1 MTLHFQI
8 FLCVLEPNVGIVNR
22 EEEKLYFALGD
33 GGLPQYQCSGPR
45 FLAYAKEYIK
55 WGKLYF
61 SATVG
66 DWCPKVFFHHTALY
80 SIYVCF
86 LLLPAFKY
94 EEDCAARLRLMLKL
108 NVVSPLTGQT
118 KRKGGLCPHP
128 KT

>member
-80 SIYVCF
+80 SIYMYASF
-86 LLLPAFKY
+86 FSLLSNMRRTA
-94 EEDCAARLRLMLKL
+94 LRLMLKL